1 MPLFEVVTFLTVLL
15 IRPHEWAN
23 KIKAKVIN
31 NYRKYFTEI
40 EGEGG

>member
-15 IRPHEWAN
+15 IRPHEWVN

-31 NYRKYFTEI
+31 NYRKVFTEI
-40 EGEGG
+40 EEGG